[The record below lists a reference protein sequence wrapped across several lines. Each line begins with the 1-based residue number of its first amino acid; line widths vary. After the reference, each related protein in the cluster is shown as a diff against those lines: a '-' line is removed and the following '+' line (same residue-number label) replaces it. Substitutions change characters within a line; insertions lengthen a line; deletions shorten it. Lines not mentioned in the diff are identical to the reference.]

1 MNTKSRDPLT
11 KKKTREEKK
20 SVYQTR
26 AEKKSCFLFI
36 TCIDDNGSK
45 RKVAPKY
52 VLRKLQKCKIYNC
65 KLLLMRF
72 LGDARLFFL

>member
-1 MNTKSRDPLT
+1 MK
-11 KKKTREEKK
+11 KKKTSIKHAQKK
-20 SVYQTR
+20 
-26 AEKKSCFLFI
+26 KCFLFI

-65 KLLLMRF
+65 TLLLMRF
-72 LGDARLFFL
+72 